1 MKKSNFIALIL
12 GTVSATVF
20 SLGMCMA
27 LIPEWNAFFPGIV
40 PGCTGL
46 ALGLFT
52 LLLWRKMEH
61 KAPIRISGRSALT
74 ILVSG
79 IGTLTFGAGMCLCM
93 LWENIVLGTVVGL
106 AGLLVLLC
114 LIPMTRGIRD

>member
-27 LIPEWNAFFPGIV
+27 LIPEWNAFSPGIV
-40 PGCTGL
+40 LGCTGL

-61 KAPIRISGRSALT
+61 KTPIRISGRSALT

-93 LWENIVLGTVVGL
+93 LWENIVLGTIVGL